1 MIETMIASLTG
12 VFEPITFLLMIM
24 GCAAGIIV
32 GAIPGLSGSTGIVLL
47 LPLIYGLDMV
57 PAMVVMGGVFAGS
70 MYGGAIP
77 AILLRT
83 PGTPSAAATALD
95 GYPLAQQGKAG
106 KAITVALVSS
116 VIGGIISALGLM
128 LIAPALAKWALR
140 FQAPE
145 YFALALF
152 GLTII
157 ASSGS
162 DFLKGLIAGFFGMF
176 LGTIGVDVITGTSR
190 FTLGSVNL
198 MGGISTLP
206 LLVGIFAFTQV
217 FKDLNNEDD
226 PVKQDTN
233 YGSFLL
239 TKHEWK
245 RIAKP
250 LIIGAVVGVVIGIIP
265 GAGGAISV
273 WVCYEMARKVSRKK
287 DEFGKGSI
295 EGLAA
300 AESSNNATTGGALIP
315 LVTLG
320 VPGDAV
326 TAVMLGAFMLIGI
339 RPGPLLFE
347 THGLE
352 MNTFFM
358 AFLIIQFVILII
370 GGLGTPIFTKV
381 LSIPRRILMP
391 AVLLFG
397 FVGAF
402 SLSNNLNHV
411 STALAFGIIGYF
423 MNLYGIP
430 APPVILG
437 LILGPMAEQNLNR
450 TLLIYDGDWSVLF
463 TRPISGI
470 LMWISIAVI
479 AWSFIEVIIKKKKEE
494 KVELQK

>member
-1 MIETMIASLTG
+1 MVETMLASLAS

-57 PAMVVMGGVFAGS
+57 PAMVVMAGVFAGS

-77 AILLRT
+77 AILIRT
-83 PGTPSAAATALD
+83 PGTPSSAATALD

-116 VIGGIISALGLM
+116 VIGGIISALSLM
-128 LIAPALAKWALR
+128 LIAPMLANWALR

-157 ASSGS
+157 ANSGS
-162 DFLKGLIAGFFGMF
+162 DFLKGLISGFFGLF
-176 LGTIGVDVITGTSR
+176 LGTIGVDVITGISR
-190 FTLGSVNL
+190 FTLGNVSL

-217 FKDLNNEDD
+217 FKDLNNTDE
-226 PVKQDTN
+226 PIKQETD

-239 TKHEWK
+239 TKEEWK
-245 RIAKP
+245 RIAIP
-250 LIIGAVVGVVIGIIP
+250 LLIGAVVGVVIGIIP

-273 WVCYEMARKVSRKK
+273 WVCYEMARKVSKHK
-287 DEFGKGSI
+287 DEYGKGSI
-295 EGLAA
+295 EGLAT
-300 AESSNNATTGGALIP
+300 AESSNNATTGGSLIP

-347 THGLE
+347 TNALE

-358 AFLIIQFVILII
+358 AFLVIQFVILIV

-381 LSIPRRILMP
+381 LSVPRRILMP

-397 FVGAF
+397 FIGAY

-411 STALAFGIIGYF
+411 STALVFGVIGYF
-423 MNLYGIP
+423 MYLYDLP

-450 TLLIYDGDWSVLF
+450 TLIIYDGNWGSLF
-463 TRPISGI
+463 TRPISGV
-470 LMWISIAVI
+470 LMWVSIAVI
-479 AWSFIEVIIKKKKEE
+479 AWSFIEVLIKRKKEDNLE
-494 KVELQK
+494 V